1 MEQKLQFA
9 EIYKN
14 CKHQFSEIV
23 KGIWCEKPYGSQQES
38 YNKDIDNI
46 IDNLL
51 APEDAIPLVQCMDPY
66 QSIDIQK
73 EQEANSLV
81 NGLWERINKGKPTKY
96 LPYEHQ
102 YRSWQVLRNGYV
114 TEGEKNLVKSIVV
127 TTGTGSGKTECFMLP
142 LVADLI
148 DRWQKNPQNG
158 VKAIFL
164 YPLNALME
172 DQKIR
177 LQKLLD

>member
-1 MEQKLQFA
+1 M
-9 EIYKN
+9 
-14 CKHQFSEIV
+14 H
-23 KGIWCEKPYGSQQES
+23 G
-38 YNKDIDNI
+38 
-46 IDNLL
+46 
-51 APEDAIPLVQCMDPY
+51 PY
-66 QSIDIQK
+66 QSIDIKK

-81 NGLWERINKGKPTKY
+81 NGLWEKINKGKSTKY

-102 YRSWQVLRNGYV
+102 YISWQVLRNGYIA
-114 TEGEKNLVKSIVV
+114 EGEKNLVKSIVV

-177 LQKLLD
+177 LQKLLDGTDLHFAVYNGNLPEDYPADSAPGANQKRER